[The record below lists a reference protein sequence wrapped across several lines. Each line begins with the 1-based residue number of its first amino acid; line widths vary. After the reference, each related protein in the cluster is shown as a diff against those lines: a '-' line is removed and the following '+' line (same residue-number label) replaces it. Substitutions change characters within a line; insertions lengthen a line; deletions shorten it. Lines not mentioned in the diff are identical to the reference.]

1 MGLLTILSRIRAEPW
16 AITRETLET
25 IVAIAERENE
35 TPQAVAARLGRPL
48 DNAYDVEVR
57 DGIAIIPVAGPLFRY
72 ANLFTMV
79 SGATS
84 YEILARDF
92 ARALDD
98 PMVSGILLNIDSP
111 GGEVN
116 GVSELA
122 GMIYEGRKRKP
133 VRAYVG
139 GLGASGGYWI
149 AAAAEEI
156 VVADTAQLG
165 SIGVV
170 AAFEDSRAADE
181 KAGRRRFEIV
191 SSQSPDKRLDPT
203 TDDGRG
209 KIQARIDALAG
220 IFVDR
225 VAAYRGV
232 TVEKVLAD
240 FGRGGVLV
248 GADAVAAGL
257 ADKVGTFEGIL
268 AQMAGRPVVGST
280 GFAATGGIQE
290 GGEMAGENAQ
300 PAGLKPEDV
309 TAAAEKARAE
319 GFTEGKAAGI
329 AGERARVA
337 EILGAA
343 DAKDRATFAAHLAL
357 ETDIPTAQ
365 ALALLAKAPKEQP
378 AAGAG
383 FAQFDRAM
391 RAAGNPDVGAD
402 VGAGGEEPNAA
413 DSLVATA
420 RAMGLAK

>member
-48 DNAYDVEVR
+48 DNTYDVEVR

-98 PMVSGILLNIDSP
+98 PMVDGILLNIDSP

-122 GMIYEGRKRKP
+122 DMIYAGRKRKP
-133 VRAYVG
+133 VKAYVG

-156 VVADTAQLG
+156 IAADTAQLG

-170 AAFEDSRAADE
+170 AAFEDSREAEA
-181 KAGRRRFEIV
+181 KSGRRRFEIV

-203 TDDGRG
+203 TDDGRS

-220 IFVDR
+220 IFVGK
-225 VAAYRGV
+225 VATFRGV
-232 TVEKVLAD
+232 DEAKVLKD
-240 FGRGGVLV
+240 YGRGGVLV

-257 ADKVGTFEGIL
+257 ADRVGSFEGIL
-268 AQMAGRPVVGST
+268 AEMVGGSMVGPT
-280 GFAATGGIQE
+280 GFAALGGIHE
-290 GGEMAGENAQ
+290 GGEMAKEEGAQ
-300 PAGLKPEDV
+300 PAGVKPEDV
-309 TAAAEKARAE
+309 TAAADKARAE
-319 GFTEGKAAGI
+319 GMAAGA
-329 AGERARVA
+329 AGERARIR
-337 EILGAA
+337 EILECE
-343 DAKDRATFAAHLAL
+343 DAKERGEFASHLAL
-357 ETDIPTAQ
+357 ETEIPAAQ
-365 ALALLAKAPKEQP
+365 ALALLAKAPKEAP
-378 AAGAG
+378 KAGAG

-391 RAAGNPDVGAD
+391 REAGNPNVGAD
-402 VGAGGEEPNAA
+402 HAAGGGGTPDAGDA
-413 DSLVATA
+413 LVAVA
-420 RAMGLAK
+420 RSLNLAK